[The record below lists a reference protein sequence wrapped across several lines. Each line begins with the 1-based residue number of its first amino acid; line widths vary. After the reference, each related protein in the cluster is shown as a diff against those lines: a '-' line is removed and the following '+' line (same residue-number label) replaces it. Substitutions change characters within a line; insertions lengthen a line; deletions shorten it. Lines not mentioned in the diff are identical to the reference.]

1 MATSEFLFTRRE
13 LEAALAASAGTQRA
27 VWALRHGSMR
37 VGLYAPCGEDLQ
49 GPHDQDELYIVASG
63 AGVFVKNGEERA
75 FAPQDVIFVE
85 AGAAHR
91 FTRFSADFAAF
102 VIFWG
107 PKGGEA

>member
-1 MATSEFLFTRRE
+1 MATNEFLVTRRD
-13 LEAALAASAGTQRA
+13 LDAALAAAEGSQRA
-27 VWALRHGSMR
+27 VWALRRGSMR
-37 VGLYAPCGEDLQ
+37 VGLYAPRGEDLQ

-63 AGVFVKNGEERA
+63 TGVFVKNGEERA

-85 AGAAHR
+85 AGAPHR
-91 FTRFSADFAAF
+91 FVRFSADFAAF